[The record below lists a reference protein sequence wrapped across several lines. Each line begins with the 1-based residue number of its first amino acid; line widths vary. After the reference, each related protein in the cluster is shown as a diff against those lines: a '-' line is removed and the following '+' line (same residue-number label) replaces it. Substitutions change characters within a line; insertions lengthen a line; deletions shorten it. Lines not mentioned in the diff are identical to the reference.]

1 MHVVRIYR
9 FWAYDSANN
18 LPIESAYF
26 IKMMRAINFHNP
38 VFKKASKF
46 NRIGYPKEEAS
57 VANYLMHADNPLKSF
72 TFILF
77 DQVSDQFRLT
87 DRFCIENSFRK
98 IKKEHATKNKLF
110 EMQLEKKS
118 SHVSMDAYLF
128 AYVNSM
134 NTVNTF
140 NDIELA
146 SFDSHYK
153 NISKIGYVTKKAISH
168 DHLAVS
174 SLYLTHLSGLVKLY

>member
-1 MHVVRIYR
+1 M
-9 FWAYDSANN
+9 
-18 LPIESAYF
+18 
-26 IKMMRAINFHNP
+26 
-38 VFKKASKF
+38 
-46 NRIGYPKEEAS
+46 
-57 VANYLMHADNPLKSF
+57 
-72 TFILF
+72 
-77 DQVSDQFRLT
+77 
-87 DRFCIENSFRK
+87 
-98 IKKEHATKNKLF
+98 TKNKLF
-110 EMQLEKKS
+110 EMQLEQKG

-128 AYVNSM
+128 AYINSM

-174 SLYLTHLSGLVKLY
+174 LVDLFDSSIWIGYFAFKVHFVFRAC